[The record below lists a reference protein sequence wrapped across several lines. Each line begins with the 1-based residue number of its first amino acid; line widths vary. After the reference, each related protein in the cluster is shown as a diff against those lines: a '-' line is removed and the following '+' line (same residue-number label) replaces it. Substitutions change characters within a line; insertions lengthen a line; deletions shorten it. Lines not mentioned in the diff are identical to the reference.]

1 LIVPGNAAIA
11 EILAGL
17 EAGTTVPYLGPG
29 IWSATDTPPAH
40 PADHLQLVAKLTERV
55 NVSHKLRKN
64 LTGAA
69 QYIENFK
76 HRKTLNGLMSS
87 AFAGKAK
94 PGELHEFIASL
105 HKLPLV
111 VDAWYDDA
119 MQQALAQNPSWGQVQ
134 GVSQAEHHGEWVRY
148 YNARGELSDAA
159 AAQAWQTLLYRPLGS
174 SSPANNYIVSDSDY
188 VEILT
193 EIDIQT
199 PIPETVQQRRTG
211 RNFLFLGCRFAYQLD
226 RIFASQVIKRSSNK
240 HWALIEGELTRN
252 EIRFMQEQNITRLDL
267 PLDEVF
273 RPCSSAQAKR
283 DLLNPQKLGCP
294 QITQIF
300 AD

>member
-1 LIVPGNAAIA
+1 MPNNSAIN

-17 EAGTTVPYLGPG
+17 EAGQIIPYLGNG
-29 IWSATDTPPAH
+29 VWTAAATPPAH

-55 NVSHKLRKN
+55 TVSHKLRKN

-76 HRKTLNGLMSS
+76 HRKTLVGLMKT
-87 AFAGKAK
+87 AFEGKSV
-94 PGELHEFIASL
+94 PGDMHKFIASL

-119 MQQALAQNPSWGQVQ
+119 MQLALAQNPDWGQVQ
-134 GVSQAEHHGEWVRY
+134 GVSQAEHQGEWVRY
-148 YNARGELSDAA
+148 YTAQGELTDAA
-159 AAQAWQTLLYRPLGS
+159 TAAQWQTLLYLPLGS

-199 PIPETVQQRRTG
+199 PIPEIVQQRRVG
-211 RNFLFLGCRFAYQLD
+211 KNFLFIGCRFAYQLD
-226 RIFASQVIKRSSNK
+226 RIFALQIMKRSSGK
-240 HWALIEGELTRN
+240 HWALIEGELTKN
-252 EIRFMQEQNITRLDL
+252 EARFLEEQNITRLDM
-267 PLDEVF
+267 PI
-273 RPCSSAQAKR
+273 SA
-283 DLLNPQKLGCP
+283 LLKQ
-294 QITQIF
+294 TVTY
-300 AD
+300 